1 MNLLSKFLVSSW
13 LEYVLRFLDA
23 SPSFLDSFIDSFRL
37 LAAFAARIESWK
49 LVKRTPFKF
58 RCFTYSEYNLLW
70 LRPSAC

>member
-13 LEYVLRFLDA
+13 LEYVLRFLDT
-23 SPSFLDSFIDSFRL
+23 SPSFLDSFMDSFRL

-49 LVKRTPFKF
+49 RTPFKL
-58 RCFTYSEYNLLW
+58 RCFTCSEYNLLW